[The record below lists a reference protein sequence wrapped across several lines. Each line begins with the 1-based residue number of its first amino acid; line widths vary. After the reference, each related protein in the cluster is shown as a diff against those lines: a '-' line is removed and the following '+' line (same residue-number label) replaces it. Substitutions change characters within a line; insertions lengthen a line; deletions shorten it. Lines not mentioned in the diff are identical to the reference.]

1 MMTWNG
7 KLVWSCRFEERT
19 VAMREQ
25 VRVGA
30 AQIAPCFFDKAGTL
44 EKTLHFICMA
54 ADQGIDLLVFPETYF
69 AAYPY
74 WRGAVSVK
82 RSTELTVAMQKSA
95 IQVGDDAARAIEA
108 EAKQFGVHCVV
119 GCNELDD
126 RPGSLT
132 LYNTLLFFDR
142 EKGYIGR
149 HRKLMPTHSER
160 VYWGMGDAADIAVFD
175 MDIGQVGGLICYE
188 HHMTLLRAAMA
199 IKGEEIH
206 CAVWPG
212 WWAVQRHLGDKQ
224 AEPRSNRS
232 DLEPAIR
239 EYAIE
244 NQAFVISSSWY
255 LPPEAV
261 PAELQEEMRYNLAV
275 GGSCVL
281 NPSGVYLTEPVFEQE
296 IIVAATIDAEE
307 RRLAKA
313 YFDCIGHYARSD
325 LLTLQV
331 REESWSAIAT
341 RRLLEGPSVTLRLRL
356 ENIARQYA
364 MAPEQVLDYAEKA
377 LATEASE
384 KRRP

>member
-1 MMTWNG
+1 MH
-7 KLVWSCRFEERT
+7 
-19 VAMREQ
+19 EQ

-30 AQIAPCFFDKAGTL
+30 AQIAPRFFDKQATL
-44 EKTLHFICMA
+44 EKTLQYIRLG

-74 WRGAVSVK
+74 WRGGVSVK

-95 IQVGDDAARAIEA
+95 IQVGDEAARAIEA
-108 EAKQFGVHCVV
+108 EAKKRQINCVV

-160 VYWGMGDAADIAVFD
+160 VYWGMGNATDIRVFD
-175 MDIGQVGGLICYE
+175 MDIGRVGGLICYE

-199 IKGEEIH
+199 LEGEEIH

-212 WWAVQRHLGDKQ
+212 WWAVERHLGDKH
-224 AEPRSNRS
+224 AEPRSSRS

-255 LPPEAV
+255 LPSEAI
-261 PAELQEEMRYNLAV
+261 PTDLQEEMRYNLAV

-281 NPSGVYLTEPVFEQE
+281 NPAGVYLAEPVFEQE
-296 IIVAATIDAEE
+296 TIVTAIIDAEE

-313 YFDCIGHYARSD
+313 YFDCIGHYARAD
-325 LLTLQV
+325 VLALQV
-331 REESWSAIAT
+331 RDEPWSTTAT
-341 RRLLEGPSVTLRLRL
+341 RRFLEGSSTALRARL
-356 ENIARQYA
+356 EEIALRYSI
-364 MAPEQVLDYAEKA
+364 APEQVLDYAEKA
-377 LATEASE
+377 LAAEHS
-384 KRRP
+384 